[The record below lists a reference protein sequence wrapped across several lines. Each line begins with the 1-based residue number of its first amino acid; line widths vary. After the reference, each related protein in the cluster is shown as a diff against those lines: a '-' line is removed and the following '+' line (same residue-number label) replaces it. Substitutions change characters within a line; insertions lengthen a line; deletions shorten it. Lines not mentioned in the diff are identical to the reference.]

1 MVLELDEEYISFRS
15 CSFITHQE
23 LPHCR
28 REVSSHSLL
37 LSKEGFATDE
47 ESLLVFR
54 IHVDAHLSS
63 IKFFYKLIKNTE
75 GWEAE

>member
-1 MVLELDEEYISFRS
+1 MVLELDEEYLSFRT

-37 LSKEGFATDE
+37 LSKEVSRLTK
-47 ESLLVFR
+47 SWLVFR